1 MICSFGNKGRVVKEE
16 ELLPDMFKDR
26 FFMPGI
32 LHGNEDMLYGVYL
45 NDAKQGTEEDPDTF
59 ELAMITR
66 DTILEAAKAP
76 EGEFRQLIFTRSEC
90 FGCCNDGS
98 SEFSAIVDEW
108 EKSSAMTD
116 AELICWA
123 EKKG

>member
-16 ELLPDMFKDR
+16 EHLPDMFKDR

-66 DTILEAAKAP
+66 DAILEAAKAP

-90 FGCCNDGS
+90 FGV
-98 SEFSAIVDEW
+98 ATTAAV
-108 EKSSAMTD
+108 SSALLLMNGKNH
-116 AELICWA
+116 LQ
-123 EKKG
+123 